1 MTPEPACFEWLR
13 LQTTWIRNILF
24 WIRIQP
30 TTSLILIKK
39 LLDPDPHSEDNLIRI
54 RKDWMRIHSPDP
66 KLKKRP
72 KFHLY
77 VHSFRH

>member
-54 RKDWMRIHSPDP
+54 RK
-66 KLKKRP
+66 
-72 KFHLY
+72 
-77 VHSFRH
+77 

>member
-24 WIRIQP
+24 WIPIQP

-39 LLDPDPHSEDNLIRI
+39 LLDPDPQIMNA
-54 RKDWMRIHSPDP
+54 DP
-66 KLKKRP
+66 QPWSKVEKRT